1 MRIARLLL
9 RFVALGAGLVACP
22 SCDSQFGDTPVPT
35 FEPNPEG
42 NDKRIRQIADPSS
55 VDYVKSG
62 GSVAVSGAVVVLHAP
77 GGASTRRAITDDDG
91 ECVYVLTGVP
101 TLDGD
106 GNVSLEAE
114 VSGAAASVDA
124 VRVAP
129 TTTFTAGDAL
139 AVRPSTT
146 SRVVLRVT

>member
-1 MRIARLLL
+1 PEAIDAWPTP
-9 RFVALGAGLVACP
+9 AWSPPAGLTVLRVRVETTA
-22 SCDSQFGDTPVPT
+22 G
-35 FEPNPEG
+35 
-42 NDKRIRQIADPSS
+42 AHA
-55 VDYVKSG
+55 
-62 GSVAVSGAVVVLHAP
+62 AVSGAVVVLHAP